1 MCVRER
7 ERDVRNR
14 ERPRVQ
20 VDTLQMKTYKERAE
34 QDKRMMNQDASSRR
48 RASLERLTI
57 KHSDQDV

>member
-1 MCVRER
+1 M
-7 ERDVRNR
+7 RNR